1 MTTAERT
8 TAREAQ
14 RLATRERL
22 FEAAIPEFKR
32 AGVGA
37 ADVGAIVRSAGVAH
51 GTFFFHFPTKE
62 HALAELGHREEI
74 RLAAELERFLS
85 TPRDLR
91 ATLHEV
97 IRLAASLERRL
108 GAALFKDL
116 LALYFSPTRDELR
129 LWPEHPLIV
138 RVVVEFERAAERGEI
153 DGDAGVEP
161 ANAAIFFFMGFF
173 ALLVTH
179 PRSAARDAVLE
190 QNLAVVLRGLEP
202 R

>member
-1 MTTAERT
+1 MTTTERP

-22 FEAAIPEFKR
+22 FEAAVPEFKR
-32 AGVGA
+32 AGVAA
-37 ADVGAIVRSAGVAH
+37 ADVGAIVRAAGVAH

-74 RLAAELERFLS
+74 RLAAELERFLT
-85 TPRDLR
+85 TPRELR
-91 ATLHEV
+91 STLLEV
-97 IRLAASLERRL
+97 VRLAASLERRL

-138 RVVVEFERAAERGEI
+138 RVVTEFERAHERGEI
-153 DGDAGVEP
+153 GGDGVEP
-161 ANAAIFFFMGFF
+161 ANAAIFLFMGFF

-190 QNLAVVLRGLEP
+190 QNLTVVLRGLEP